1 MQTTW
6 QALLAAGQPII
17 ADGGMGT
24 MLIARGLQRA
34 GYATD
39 PLYGQKLG
47 QVINTT
53 LRLQRDMA

>member
-1 MQTTW
+1 MVER
-6 QALLAAGQPII
+6 AAD
-17 ADGGMGT
+17 AKAFAM
-24 MLIARGLQRA
+24 GLQKA

-47 QVINTT
+47 QVITTT